1 MADPTQKAKSRIQS
15 VDFLRGLVIVIM
27 ALDHVR
33 DFVSNVRFDPLDLDQ
48 TDPALFLT
56 RWITHFCAP
65 VFIFL
70 AGTSAGFQA
79 QAGKRGKELS
89 MFLLTRGI
97 WLIFLELTVVKMAW
111 MFNLTFF
118 VGYHF
123 LQVIWAIGIS
133 MIALAGL
140 VWLPKRAIAAIGI
153 VMVAGH
159 HLLAPIDAAVMAG
172 LAQGGPFPAA
182 TSFSDAIW
190 LILHM
195 PGGIP
200 IGPTL
205 AFTAYPLIPWIG
217 VMALGY
223 VFADIYLRE
232 DSERRS
238 LLMKLGVGAIIL
250 FLVMR
255 GINMYGDPTPWVT
268 QDSFVKTILSFLN
281 ATKYPPSLLFL
292 LMTLG
297 PALVILSVSERWQG
311 KAFDV
316 FVTFGRV
323 PLFFYVVHL
332 YAAHLAAVALAT
344 AQGQGP
350 GMAMTFFVFYPPGY
364 GVGLL
369 GVYAFWLAIVI
380 ALYFPSRWF
389 AGVKKR
395 STAWWVSYF

>member
-1 MADPTQKAKSRIQS
+1 MVDPAQKAKSRIQS
-15 VDFLRGLVIVIM
+15 VDFLRGLVIAIM

-33 DFVSNVRFDPLDLDQ
+33 DFVSNVRFDPLDLEQ

-79 QAGKRGKELS
+79 QAGKQGKDLS
-89 MFLLTRGI
+89 IFLLKRGV
-97 WLIFLELTVVKMAW
+97 WLIFLELTVVKLAW
-111 MFNLTFF
+111 MFNLQLF
-118 VGYHF
+118 VGMHF

-140 VWLPKRAIAAIGI
+140 IWLPKRVIAAIGVI
-153 VMVAGH
+153 MVAGH

-172 LAQGGPFPAA
+172 LSQGGPFPSA
-182 TSFSDAIW
+182 TSISDALW
-190 LILHM
+190 LILHI

-200 IGPTL
+200 VGPTL
-205 AFTAYPLIPWIG
+205 AFTAYPVIPWIG

-232 DSERRS
+232 DTQRQS
-238 LLMKLGVGAIIL
+238 LLMKMGIGAVIL
-250 FLVMR
+250 FLAMR
-255 GINMYGDPTPWVT
+255 GINMYGDPTPWVG
-268 QDSFVKTILSFLN
+268 QDSIVKSILSFLN
-281 ATKYPPSLLFL
+281 VTKYPPSFLFL

-297 PALVILSVSERWQG
+297 PALMILSVAERWQG
-311 KAFDV
+311 KAFNV

-323 PLFFYVVHL
+323 PLFFYVIHL
-332 YAAHLAAVALAT
+332 YAAHLAAVFLAT
-344 AQGQGP
+344 VQGYGP
-350 GMAMTFFVFYPPGY
+350 GMAMTFFIFYPPEY

-369 GVYAFWLAIVI
+369 GVYVFWIAIVV

-395 STAWWVSYF
+395 SNKWWVSYL